1 MEGIIYMIS
10 YFTYREQ
17 PNGGYTIC
25 PIYKEFGEDWYIEG
39 SWAVLPARFFGL
51 SFPDYL
57 RYCRMHGAEII
68 GKNQYYPLIYWKEKN
83 NGFLLELNRRANALI
98 KIKE

>member
-1 MEGIIYMIS
+1 MIS
-10 YFTYREQ
+10 YFTYLEQ

-25 PIYKEFGEDWYIEG
+25 PIYKEFGADWYSEG

-83 NGFLLELNRRANALI
+83 NGFLLELNRRANILI